1 MRNTVAAGMGEAA
14 VDTPVAEAGVV
25 AADFPE
31 AAVLEEAVSEAAS
44 VEAVAVAGS
53 VEAVLVEDSVE
64 AASADSGAAVVFA
77 AAVDGGITMAAVGTA
92 GRASI

>member
-25 AADFPE
+25 AADFPD
-31 AAVLEEAVSEAAS
+31 AAVF
-44 VEAVAVAGS
+44 VEAVLVEDS